1 MIDKSDEKL
10 YNELSHQMDDK
21 KGEDIMAKNK
31 HLSDLIYAKF
41 KTESACARYMGWTKQ
56 RLNKITNGKKIP
68 DITEI
73 NILSRTLET
82 PIDHLV
88 CIFLNYKS
96 PNEQQMAKGGT
107 SNGSTAKNKIRRP
120 ISY

>member
-41 KTESACARYMGWTKQ
+41 KTESACARHMGWTKQ
-56 RLNKITNGKKIP
+56 RLNKITNGKK
-68 DITEI
+68 
-73 NILSRTLET
+73 SR
-82 PIDHLV
+82 I
-88 CIFLNYKS
+88 S
-96 PNEQQMAKGGT
+96 PKLT
-107 SNGSTAKNKIRRP
+107 CYRTHWKPLLTI
-120 ISY
+120 

>member
-1 MIDKSDEKL
+1 MIDKNDGKL

-41 KTESACARYMGWTKQ
+41 KTESACARHMGWTKQ

-73 NILSRTLET
+73 NMLSHTLEA
-82 PIDHLV
+82 PIDYLI

-96 PNEQQMAKGGT
+96 PNEQRKGKGGT
-107 SNGSTAKNKIRRP
+107 SNGSTAKNKTRRS

>member
-1 MIDKSDEKL
+1 
-10 YNELSHQMDDK
+10 
-21 KGEDIMAKNK
+21 MAKNK
-31 HLSDLIYAKF
+31 YLSDLIYAKF
-41 KTESACARYMGWTKQ
+41 KTESDCARYMGWTKQ

-82 PIDHLV
+82 PIDYLV

-96 PNEQQMAKGGT
+96 PNGQLKEKGRA
-107 SNGSTAKNKIRRP
+107 SNGSSTKSKRRS